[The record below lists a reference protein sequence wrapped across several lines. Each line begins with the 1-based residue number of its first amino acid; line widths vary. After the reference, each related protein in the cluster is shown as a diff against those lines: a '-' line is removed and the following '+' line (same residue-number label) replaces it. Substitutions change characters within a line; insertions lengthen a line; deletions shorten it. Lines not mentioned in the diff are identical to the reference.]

1 MAVKQAMPITT
12 PREQG
17 LAMPA
22 RFGSHERTLMTWPPA
37 YAERDGGAYPALGE
51 RYRDEFAAIAKAIA
65 RFEPLTMIAN
75 PRDAED
81 ARARCGEGIEVLAAP
96 FEYDCVR
103 DYGPNFVTGD
113 GGRVAAVH
121 FRFNGW
127 GDKLPHANTE
137 DLPRV
142 IADHLGMER
151 FTSTLE
157 LEGGG
162 FTVDG
167 EGTLI
172 TTEQVHLNPNRN
184 PDMSREE
191 IERELYDTLAVERVI
206 WLDKG
211 LVEDIGTD
219 GHSDNIVQFLEPG
232 RVLLQTVRDRSN
244 PNYDNARENL
254 ARLKAAR
261 DARGRRL
268 DIVEM
273 DILPYSEEIEGRRGV
288 VPYVNY
294 YPVNGGVIMPALGG
308 PEDDEG
314 LERMA
319 TLFPDREMVCVPST
333 ALAMNGAGVGCTTM
347 QVPTAGVDQAPGPAT
362 TLTGLPSK

>member
-1 MAVKQAMPITT
+1 MAGT
-12 PREQG
+12 PGSTPHEQG

-22 RFGSHERTLMTWPPA
+22 RFAPHERTLMTWPPFHDDL
-37 YAERDGGAYPALGE
+37 DGCPYPALGE

-75 PRDAED
+75 PRDADD
-81 ARARCGEGIEVLAAP
+81 ARARCGAGVEVLAAP

-113 GGRVAAVH
+113 GGRVAAVQ

-127 GDKLPHANTE
+127 GGKLTHADTGR
-137 DLPRV
+137 LPAI

-167 EGTLI
+167 EGTMI
-172 TTEQVHLNPNRN
+172 TTEQVHLNANRN
-184 PDMSREE
+184 PDRNRQE
-191 IERELYDTLAVERVI
+191 IEREIHDTLGVERVV
-206 WLDKG
+206 WLDGG
-211 LVEDIGTD
+211 LYEDTGTD
-219 GHSDNIVQFLEPG
+219 GHSDNVVQFLEPG

-244 PNYDNARENL
+244 PNYHGAQENL

-261 DARGRRL
+261 DAKGRKF
-268 DIVEM
+268 DIVEI
-273 DILPYSEEIEGRRGV
+273 DLLPYTEEIDGECGV

-294 YPVNGGVIMPALGG
+294 YPVNGGIILPALGG

-314 LERMA
+314 VERMA
-319 TLFPDREMVCVPST
+319 ALFPDREVVCVATPVT
-333 ALAMNGAGVGCTTM
+333 ALNGAGIGCTTM
-347 QVPTAGVDQAPGPAT
+347 QVPAAG
-362 TLTGLPSK
+362 